1 MNRRVWLLFLLILG
15 LFYLPFMGEAFH
27 IDDRIYLEIAGN
39 IHREPLFPY
48 DYPAVFEG
56 ISAPDAAS
64 HSHLPLTAY
73 YLALVQW
80 LSGGDREWV
89 MHLAFLVFPLIAG
102 WAFWDLSRRYVS
114 HRFAAVA
121 LLLTCP
127 AFLVLG
133 HTLMPDVPLLAFWV
147 LAVSRF
153 FRIRDG
159 DGSTWDW
166 WILALS
172 LLGAAF
178 MSLESAGLLILLAAA
193 LLLDWKQSRGH
204 LLKYGALL
212 MLPLAVW
219 VLWYFRAYLH
229 YDRFVLVNT
238 VLHMNKRDAFDW
250 SLFGIKAL
258 SFVVNLGSVFIFP
271 LAIWYGFSG
280 TFRTR
285 IGLLVL
291 LLALVPFFT
300 FVPGWHWVQI
310 LLFAVFFSS
319 GVLVVWEFVP
329 ALLDRSLEVRV
340 MALWFFGIFAAAMLL
355 YYAGSVRY
363 VLLAA
368 PPVVL
373 LWLRRLETRTPEPYL
388 QRNLVWAGVALTALF
403 ALLPAYA
410 DYRFA
415 GVYRDAARQLVSRYS
430 APGQTVWFT
439 GEWGF
444 RYYFERQ
451 GAKMLRRVDPRA
463 RPGDIIIKPYLAS
476 PWVTLY
482 DGDEWTALVEQRPVR
497 DTYPIRVIDYSSHAG
512 FYSSAWGIL
521 PFSVSTGEKWEWF
534 NVFEVKR
541 PYTGPLPEEETLW

>member
-1 MNRRVWLLFLLILG
+1 MNRRVWLLFLFILG
-15 LFYLPFMGEAFH
+15 LFYLPFLGQAFH

-39 IHREPLFPY
+39 IHQKPLFPY

-89 MHLAFLVFPLIAG
+89 MHLAFFVFPLIAG
-102 WAFWDLSRRYVS
+102 WGFWDLSRRYVS

-133 HTLMPDVPLLAFWV
+133 HTLMPDVPLLAFWI

-153 FRIRDG
+153 FKIRDG
-159 DGSTWDW
+159 DGGRWDW

-172 LLGAAF
+172 LLGAAL
-178 MSLESAGLLILLAAA
+178 MSLESAGLLVLLAAA

-204 LLKYGALL
+204 LLKYAPLL

-219 VLWYFRAYLH
+219 VFWYFRAYLH

-258 SFVVNLGSVFIFP
+258 SFVVNLGSVFVFP

-285 IGLLVL
+285 VGLLVS

-300 FVPGWHWVQI
+300 FVPGWHWVHI
-310 LLFAVFFSS
+310 LFFVVFFSS

-329 ALLDRSLEVRV
+329 ALRDRSLEVRV

-373 LWLRRLETRTPEPYL
+373 LWLRRLELQTPEPYL

-415 GVYRDAARQLVSRYS
+415 GIYRDAARQLVSKYS

-451 GAKMLRRVDPRA
+451 GARMLRRVDPRA
-463 RPGDIIIKPYLAS
+463 KPGDLIIKPYLAS

-482 DGDEWTALVEQRPVR
+482 DGDKWSALLEQRPVR
-497 DTYPIRVIDYSSHAG
+497 ENYPIRVIDYSSHAG